1 MKYLVII
8 PTYNEKENIRK
19 LLPEVLRISDLN
31 KKALEIL
38 IVDDNSPDKTADEA
52 RKFSKKDQRVH
63 LLFRPKKEGLGKAY
77 EAGFKWALERK
88 YDFIISMDADF
99 SHQPK
104 YLQNM
109 LDGEKN
115 IDVLIGSRY
124 VIGGGIRGWGWQR
137 YLNSFGANYV
147 TRFLLGIKI
156 KDVTSGFKR
165 YSAKFIK
172 ALLKHG
178 IKSSG
183 YALMVETV
191 FFAKTHHFKMAEF
204 PIVFVERRAGQS
216 KISGE
221 MKKSVWVVLQ
231 LAARR
236 HGVRQL
242 AKFLIVGGTCAI
254 LDWLIYYLLRAYLP
268 FSGQELKQISKAG
281 AFIVSALTNFF
292 WNRVWTFRATHLR
305 SREQIGKFFVVAISG
320 LALNNFIFY
329 ISTAL
334 ANLPDIFGLVIATI
348 LVTFW
353 NFVGNKKWT
362 FK

>member
-1 MKYLVII
+1 MKYLIII

-19 LLPEVLRISDLN
+19 LIPEI
-31 KKALEIL
+31 LEISQKNQKKLDLL
-38 IVDDNSPDKTADEA
+38 IVDDNSPDKTADEV
-52 RKFSKKDQRVH
+52 RKLSKKDKRVH
-63 LLFRPKKEGLGKAY
+63 LLFREQKEGLGKAY
-77 EAGFKWALERK
+77 EAGFKWALENK

-104 YLQNM
+104 YLQQM
-109 LDGEKN
+109 LDDNKK

-124 VIGGGIRGWGWQR
+124 IKDGGVSGWGWQR
-137 YLNSFGANYV
+137 YLNSYAANWT
-147 TRFLLGIKI
+147 TRLLLGIKA

-178 IKSSG
+178 VKSSG

-191 FFAKTHHFKMAEF
+191 FFAKTHHFTTTEF
-204 PIVFVERRAGQS
+204 PIVFLERREGQS

-221 MKKSVWVVLQ
+221 MKKSIWIVLQ
-231 LAARR
+231 LAAKR

-242 AKFLIVGGTCAI
+242 TKFLIVGGTCAL
-254 LDWLIYYLLRAYLP
+254 LDWLIYYLLRAILP

-281 AFIVSALTNFF
+281 AFVFSALTNFV
-292 WNRVWTFRATHLR
+292 WNRQWTFRATHR
-305 SREQIGKFFVVAISG
+305 AAHEQVGKFFIIATSG

-329 ISTAL
+329 ICTAL
-334 ANLPDIFGLVIATI
+334 INLPDIFGLVIATF

-353 NFVGNKKWT
+353 NFVGNRKWT